1 MEAMQD
7 LIQSLS
13 IGEVGGVNPPL
24 DRTSPLPLY
33 AQIKQRLIG
42 LILRWD
48 QPDRRF
54 YSDEQLCAFF
64 CVSRDTVRQALSELV
79 HDGMLRRSRGLGTFV
94 SVRKLEERFGP
105 GMDFIQQWEAAGTPV
120 QPTLLVF
127 ERCGAEAQVAAAL
140 EIDPGVEVLFIKRTR
155 AAARVPVAIDYRY
168 LPADLV
174 ADWDESS
181 ALASPL
187 HLLWQRV
194 ELRSGEFGI
203 EASVAGPEEVEYLH
217 LAAGAPVL
225 IRTLRYRDVG
235 GRQVMA
241 GHTVHRGDLVR
252 YSLNMPL
259 SRGAT
264 SGANTTD
271 KSGVHDD

>member
-1 MEAMQD
+1 MQEPSRNSAIVD
-7 LIQSLS
+7 T
-13 IGEVGGVNPPL
+13 EWTNPPL

-42 LILRWD
+42 LILNWE

-79 HDGMLRRSRGLGTFV
+79 REGLLTRSRGLGTFV
-94 SVRKLEERFGP
+94 SARKLEERFGP
-105 GMDFIQQWEAAGTPV
+105 GMDFIRQWEANGTPI

-127 ERCGAEAQVAAAL
+127 ERRPADGPVAAAL
-140 EIDPGVEVLFIKRTR
+140 ELEAGASVLFIKRTR

-174 ADWDESS
+174 TDWGESA
-181 ALASPL
+181 ALGSPL

-194 ELRSGEFGI
+194 ELRNGDFSIESG
-203 EASVAGPEEVEYLH
+203 VAGPEEVEYLH

-225 IRTLRYRDVG
+225 TRTLRYRDTT
-235 GRQVMA
+235 GRMVMA

-252 YSLNMPL
+252 YSLTVPL
-259 SRGAT
+259 SREGARPASEIDT
-264 SGANTTD
+264 
-271 KSGVHDD
+271 SGVHDD

>member
-1 MEAMQD
+1 MQEMTQN
-7 LIQSLS
+7 LPAA
-13 IGEVGGVNPPL
+13 EVDWTNPPL

-79 HDGMLRRSRGLGTFV
+79 RDGMLTRSRGLGTFV

-105 GMDFIQQWEAAGTPV
+105 GMDFMRQWEAAGTPI

-127 ERCGAEAQVAAAL
+127 ERCRADEQVAAAL
-140 EIDPGVEVLFIKRTR
+140 DIDAGAQVLFIKRTR

-174 ADWDESS
+174 TDWDESS

-194 ELRSGEFGI
+194 ELRSGDFGI
-203 EASVAGPEEVEYLH
+203 EAGVAGPEEVEYLH

-225 IRTLRYRDVG
+225 IRTLRYRDSS
-235 GRQVMA
+235 GRRVMA

-252 YSLNMPL
+252 YSLDVPL
-259 SRGAT
+259 SREITAQ
-264 SGANTTD
+264 ANAIG
-271 KSGVHDD
+271 KSGLHDD

>member
-1 MEAMQD
+1 MQRTV
-7 LIQSLS
+7 QNVS
-13 IGEVGGVNPPL
+13 IAEVGWLNPPL
-24 DRTSPLPLY
+24 DRRSPLPLY

-54 YSDEQLCAFF
+54 YSDEQLCGFF

-79 HDGMLRRSRGLGTFV
+79 RDGMLTRSRGLGTFV
-94 SVRKLEERFGP
+94 SLRKLEERFGP
-105 GMDFIQQWEAAGTPV
+105 GMDFIRQWEVAGTPI

-127 ERCGAEAQVAAAL
+127 ERCGADEQVAAAL
-140 EIDPGVEVLFIKRTR
+140 EIEAGAQVLFIKRTR

-194 ELRSGEFGI
+194 ELRTGDFGI
-203 EASVAGPEEVEYLH
+203 EAGVAGPDEVEYLH

-225 IRTLRYRDVG
+225 IRTLRYRDEA

-252 YSLNMPL
+252 YSLAVPL
-259 SRGAT
+259 FREAT
-264 SGANTTD
+264 SGTSAVGN
-271 KSGVHDD
+271 SGVHDD